1 MKTKHKQQDPFFTR
15 ALVDAA
21 SVVDTDNEKS
31 FEVVFATETPV
42 FRRGWEENFN
52 EVLSV
57 VREHMRTARLDE
69 NAVPLLDNHS
79 AYSVTNQMGRVDSY
93 TVSGNV
99 ARAKIVFST
108 QEKFAG
114 IWQDIKA
121 GIIRSIS
128 VGYNVYKYLREVVSD
143 NTVPNYRA
151 IDWEVLE
158 ISLAPVPADYKSA
171 IRSNTTTD
179 AHEVEIEFSN
189 PVQNN
194 RSNMKTENT
203 DVVNNTTETQTQE
216 RSTTVV
222 TTPVTVDANKVAQD
236 AAQAERTRAND
247 IRTAVRAV
255 KLDEAFA
262 DDLVTR
268 GISIDEARTAII
280 NKIAESDKT
289 PNVRAASTN
298 ITTVVDEKDKQREA
312 ISGALMNR
320 ANPGSVKLEG
330 LAQDYRF
337 SSMLDIARQ
346 RLLEFGDK
354 DANRYS
360 PNEVIKRAISTT
372 DYPTLLNSTI
382 ERAIRRTY
390 DAITPEWQNIARRTT
405 AKDFRE
411 KTGIAVDGKVTF
423 EEIAEGGEY
432 KNSLLLTDDSAKIK
446 LKTYGRKITVTR
458 QAIINDDLSVFEKLP
473 SLIALGAANFQAAT
487 VWALLTGNAKTPDG
501 VTMFH
506 ATHGNLAGAGA
517 ALSEA
522 TLNAARIA
530 MYKQKSPAGEQ
541 ISVLPKILL
550 VPIELEMAAE
560 KLMTAVLANAT
571 GDVNTFAKKYQIMTS
586 PFLTNANAW
595 YLAADPKAVEGLVY
609 AFLEGE
615 EGLFIDKEVS
625 FDNDAIVTKARL
637 DFAAAVWG
645 AQGWY
650 KNPGV

>member
-171 IRSNTTTD
+171 IRENDNT
-179 AHEVEIEFSN
+179 AHEVEIEFTN
-189 PVQNN
+189 PVKNN